1 MRLEYCDCARCVDLE
16 ALEHPLTEA
25 TVQAL
30 VDRVERGMKA
40 FRRRSPLTSLGAPAG
55 VFFTAT
61 RWQSRPYAQPM
72 VWLATSGC
80 SHVVE
85 HGGCTMC
92 DFGCGDYS
100 REETIDGLGRVLD
113 RLDSAPLL
121 HLAAPGS
128 FLDDAEVPAETR
140 DQMLAEVS
148 TRGVVALGIEA
159 RPEYIRVE
167 SLSTAVQSIKAAGGS
182 SFAELCIGTGV
193 EAFDDSV
200 ARVCINKGST
210 RAAALAALK
219 NIRRADAQF
228 DGVDVLAEAH
238 VLLRPPALTEAEAI
252 DDATATIEW
261 CLAEGFERAILMLCS
276 AKPQSPLA
284 MLAVTEAPSAP
295 GADYRPASL
304 WSALEVLSRLP
315 RSMRARV
322 RVHGFAS
329 NTPIGLRPTTC
340 PACEQAVVAAIQH
353 FNFTDSDEGLDA
365 VRRLGCECRD
375 RWEADCAREPE
386 ASLSVRM
393 HGFVDALER
402 ASEGG

>member
-1 MRLEYCDCARCVDLE
+1 
-16 ALEHPLTEA
+16 
-25 TVQAL
+25 
-30 VDRVERGMKA
+30 MKA

-80 SHVVE
+80 SHVAE

-92 DFGCGDYS
+92 DFGRGGYS
-100 REETIDGLGRVLD
+100 REETIDELRRVLN
-113 RLDSAPLL
+113 RLAGAPLL

-128 FLDDAEVPAETR
+128 FLDDAEVLAEAR
-140 DQMLAEVS
+140 DQVLAEVS

-159 RPEYIRVE
+159 RPEHIRVE
-167 SLSTAVQSIKAAGGS
+167 SLASAVQSIRDAGGS
-182 SFAELCIGTGV
+182 SFAELCVGTGV

-210 RAAALAALK
+210 RAAALVALE
-219 NIRRADAQF
+219 NISRADAQF

-238 VLLRPPALTEAEAI
+238 VLLKPPALSEAEAI
-252 DDATATIEW
+252 DDATAAIEW

-284 MLAVTEAPSAP
+284 VLAVTEALSAP

-340 PACEQAVVAAIQH
+340 PACEQVVIAAIQH
-353 FNFTDSDEGLDA
+353 FNFTGADEGLEA
-365 VRRLGCECRD
+365 VRQLGCECRD

-402 ASEGG
+402 ATEVG